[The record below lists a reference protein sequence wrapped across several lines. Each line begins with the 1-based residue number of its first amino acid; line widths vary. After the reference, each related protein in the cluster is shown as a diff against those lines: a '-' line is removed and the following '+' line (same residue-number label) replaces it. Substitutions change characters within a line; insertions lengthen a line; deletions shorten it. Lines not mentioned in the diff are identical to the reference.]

1 MRIADMNWSQVEACL
16 KADNRWV
23 LPIGS
28 TEQHAQL
35 SLCVDLI
42 LAERVATEA
51 AEPLGV
57 PVFPVMPFGIAPY
70 FAAFPGTISL
80 RVETLLAV
88 VRDAVASLRRAGF
101 GRVLIVN
108 GHGGN
113 APVGALAG
121 DLMAEWPDVS
131 VKFHSW
137 WNAPRTWAKVQAID
151 PSGSHANWMENFPWT
166 RLGNVA
172 APRDPKPA
180 FDRDL
185 MRASP
190 PDAVRA
196 LIGDGSF
203 GGEYQKPDEIM
214 QELWDVGVAETRE
227 ALEGPWPSRS

>member
-1 MRIADMNWSQVEACL
+1 MRIADMNWMQVEAYL
-16 KADNRWV
+16 KADDRCV

-42 LAERVATEA
+42 LAERVSTEA
-51 AEPLGV
+51 SEPLGV
-57 PVFPVMPFGIAPY
+57 PVFPVVPFGIAPY

-121 DLMAEWPDVS
+121 DLMADWPDVS
-131 VKFHSW
+131 IKFHSW
-137 WNAPRTWAKVQAID
+137 WTAPCTWAKVQGLD
-151 PSGSHANWMENFPWT
+151 PSGSHANWMENFAWT

-172 APRDPKPA
+172 APRDPKPGL
-180 FDRDL
+180 DREL

-190 PDAVRA
+190 PAAVRA

-203 GGEYQKPDEIM
+203 GGAYQRPDEVM
-214 QELWDVGVAETRE
+214 QELWDTGVAETRE